1 MQPTIARTLVALLL
15 VVLALGLWNLRP
27 GVTPTPQG
35 PPVVAHS
42 PVTKPMAAAQLSS
55 DSAAFQEQPR
65 ARELVFLE
73 LVEAETDP
81 DRRGEALE
89 RVVKSIA
96 QIDLQTTLDWLPD
109 QTTAAE
115 SEFRLLL
122 VRRWAE
128 FDAPAA
134 AAWAARLPAGA
145 VYGAAVE
152 EIAIAWANEDL
163 PAAIIWARALPEGA
177 EQQATFMDLAYEAAR
192 TQPTTALV
200 LACVLP
206 ATLARDDLIV
216 HAVSQWAI
224 GTPTSALEWAQ
235 TVPDIG
241 LRERLLG
248 AVTIAA
254 AQQDGAAA
262 ATLVVTLLVP
272 GEEQDRAAVA
282 IVQRWAAQSPANAA
296 SWVEQFPDTPA
307 REAAVQ
313 NLVILW
319 ARRDSTGVADWLD
332 QLPEG
337 SFRTAGLRAFAQ
349 TLPDNRPVPGA
360 PAAAP
365 GSVEGR

>member
-1 MQPTIARTLVALLL
+1 MQTTAARTLLALLL
-15 VVLALGLWNLRP
+15 VLLALALWNLRP
-27 GVTPTPQG
+27 GVTPIPQG
-35 PPVVAHS
+35 PPIFAYS
-42 PVTKPMAAAQLSS
+42 PITTSTAAFQISS
-55 DSAAFQEQPR
+55 DSAVSQAQPR

-73 LVEAETDP
+73 LIETETDP
-81 DRRGEALE
+81 DRRSEALGLA
-89 RVVKSIA
+89 VGSIA
-96 QIDLQTTLDWLPD
+96 LIDLQATLDWLPD

-115 SEFRLLL
+115 GELRSLI

-128 FDAPAA
+128 LDAPAA
-134 AAWAARLPAGA
+134 ATWAARLPAGA
-145 VYGAAVE
+145 VYQAAVE
-152 EIAIAWANEDL
+152 EIAIAWANADL

-192 TQPTTALV
+192 TEPINALV

-224 GTPTSALEWAQ
+224 GMPTSALDWAQ

-248 AVTIAA
+248 AVTIAV

-262 ATLVVTLLVP
+262 ATLVVTLLGP

-282 IVQRWAAQSPANAA
+282 IVQRWAAQSPENAA

-307 REAAVQ
+307 REAAIQ

-319 ARRDSTGVADWLD
+319 ARRDSAGAADWLD
-332 QLPEG
+332 QLPDG
-337 SFRTAGLRAFAQ
+337 SIRTAGLRAFAQ
-349 TLPDNRPVPGA
+349 TLPDNLLMSGA
-360 PAAAP
+360 PMASP
-365 GSVEGR
+365 SSVVGR